1 MSLRRVLLA
10 LASVALGVV
19 LIALLIRIGKI
30 DLRLTWHQVRTVNRI
45 AFIRFVFLN
54 GLLVYLSTVK
64 WRTIDAALRHSSDSA
79 PSRVT
84 AFAITSGGMAL
95 GLVFP
100 VQLGMTAARTG
111 GTYFHGRALKRG
123 TAGTL
128 FEQSFDLFIVVL
140 FTLASGATYFCR
152 GGGVMWSAYAIT
164 LTVLALLA
172 VGPSIRLIQRI
183 ASRAGKSGASQG
195 YVGALRRYL
204 SRLQHSDILS
214 VSLAR
219 QLVILSVARFAVVVL
234 MAGQTAEAI
243 GARIPLWCLAAA
255 IPFVVLACVI
265 AITPGG
271 LGVNELTYAAAL
283 KVFGTPF
290 DVGAQWALS
299 NRVLGVAACF
309 LVTASAAAMV
319 GVQRLTSV
327 NK

>member
-1 MSLRRVLLA
+1 
-10 LASVALGVV
+10 
-19 LIALLIRIGKI
+19 
-30 DLRLTWHQVRTVNRI
+30 
-45 AFIRFVFLN
+45 
-54 GLLVYLSTVK
+54 
-64 WRTIDAALRHSSDSA
+64 
-79 PSRVT
+79 
-84 AFAITSGGMAL
+84 MAL

-100 VQLGMTAARTG
+100 VQIGMTAARTL

-123 TAGTL
+123 TAGTM

-152 GGGVMWSAYAIT
+152 GGAVMWSAYAIT

-172 VGPSIRLIQRI
+172 VGPSTRLIGRL
-183 ASRAGKSGASQG
+183 ASHSDKSGASQSYMG
-195 YVGALRRYL
+195 TLRQSL
-204 SRLQHSDILS
+204 SGLQHSDILS
-214 VSLAR
+214 VSLVR

-290 DVGAQWALS
+290 DIGAQWALS

-309 LVTASAAAMV
+309 LVAVSAATMV

-327 NK
+327 SK